1 LATGEIFLSYLRN
14 RLRCIPTSRE
24 IQVSILITVCAKAR
38 KENRMK
44 NCITPEQRITRRILP
59 VACATALATASTVS
73 LPHPAHA
80 GQVIVPSNLPMSLVV
95 YPPNHPFLLGKAQ
108 GSQNY
113 ICTTRFDAAGNPVLD
128 AAGNPTFA
136 WKLFTPEATL
146 FSNDP
151 RDPKQLITHFFS
163 PNPDEVN
170 ADTLTNFH
178 PIRATWQSSRD
189 TSSVWARTVVPGDS
203 VDVTA
208 GAVAWLKL
216 TAVGTQKG
224 PDGGD
229 VLANTTFVQ
238 RVNTSGG
245 VAPPADTCDSLQEV
259 GSQAFRPYTADYI
272 FYTDK

>member
-1 LATGEIFLSYLRN
+1 
-14 RLRCIPTSRE
+14 
-24 IQVSILITVCAKAR
+24 
-38 KENRMK
+38 MK
-44 NCITPEQRITRRILP
+44 KCNTPEHRITRRILP
-59 VACATALATASTVS
+59 IACAAALATAFTVS

-80 GQVIVPSNLPMSLVV
+80 GQIILPSNLPMSLVV
-95 YPPNHPFLLGKAQ
+95 DQPNHPFLLGKAQ
-108 GSQNY
+108 GTQNY

-146 FSNDP
+146 FRDDA

-163 PNPDEVN
+163 PNPYESNTDPFT
-170 ADTLTNFH
+170 DFH
-178 PIRATWQSSRD
+178 PIRATWQSSQD
-189 TSSVWARTVVPGDS
+189 TSSVWARTFVAGDS
-203 VDVTA
+203 VNVTA

-216 TAVGTQKG
+216 TAVGVQNG

-229 VLANTTFVQ
+229 VLAKTTFVQ

-245 VAPPADTCDSLQEV
+245 VAPPADTCDSPQEV

-272 FYTDK
+272 FYTDE